1 MYFLP
6 SVKISFLV
14 FYLVAECRLPV
25 HKQRSVLILSEKQT
39 CQLSLS
45 YSCPFVRTL
54 ICLIINQAN
63 QNPRNASPQPSRD
76 SGDSLLTLLQ
86 ELMIF
91 LSVNKQL
98 TEHQHHGMS
107 EGNQH
112 GHKTKV
118 CDKS

>member
-1 MYFLP
+1 M
-6 SVKISFLV
+6 
-14 FYLVAECRLPV
+14 
-25 HKQRSVLILSEKQT
+25 LI
-39 CQLSLS
+39 
-45 YSCPFVRTL
+45 CPF
-54 ICLIINQAN
+54 INQAN
-63 QNPRNASPQPSRD
+63 QNPRNALSQPSRD

-86 ELMIF
+86 GLVIF

-107 EGNQH
+107 VGNQH